1 MSIHI
6 NLLAEAQI
14 AEDLRRRD
22 PVKRAIFFGV
32 ILVVM
37 TLVWSLSLQLKVRSE
52 RARLAQAKSRI
63 DELAAPWQEAQN
75 SQKKIDVIK
84 DKLVALDKLSSA
96 SFVQG
101 KFLNDMQLLKTEGV
115 QLTRIN
121 LAQSYYNVPGTAN
134 TTNNSHITQGRPAAT
149 TEKVVMTLDARDS
162 SASPGDQINK
172 YKVEIAGLPYIKGML
187 NPTNA
192 VQLTKLMPPQIG
204 PDGRPYVAFT
214 LESIFPDKIR

>member
-75 SQKKIDVIK
+75 SQKKIDAMN
-84 DKLVALDKLSSA
+84 DKLLALDKLSTA
-96 SFVQG
+96 RFLQG
-101 KFLNDMQLLKTEGV
+101 NFLNDLQLLKTEGV
-115 QLTRIN
+115 QLTRVR
-121 LAQSYYNVPGTAN
+121 LEQSYFNVPGTAN
-134 TTNNSHITQGRPAAT
+134 TTNNGHITQGHPAAT
-149 TEKVVMTLDARDS
+149 TEKIVMTLDARDS
-162 SASPGDQINK
+162 SASPGDQINNSK
-172 YKVEIAGLPYIKGML
+172 AEIAGLPYVKGML

-192 VQLTKLMPPQIG
+192 VQLTKLMPPQVG
-204 PDGRPYVAFT
+204 PDGRQAVSFT